1 MAAREEIKPC
11 DNSMSFPVN
20 ILFDNAE
27 GDWHAYLSACGKIHA
42 TFEGRAEVLSS
53 KRACA
58 LAYLGRRAQR
68 HGAVYSKSR
77 PRILTSQTIASLEA
91 TNKTQRFKRYPWLER
106 LLTLLAE
113 IESMQD
119 EIFLQGN
126 ILPFSRPT
134 K

>member
-1 MAAREEIKPC
+1 MAARDETPF
-11 DNSMSFPVN
+11 DNTMIFPAN
-20 ILFDNAE
+20 IRFDNAE
-27 GDWHAYLSACGKIHA
+27 GDWHAYLSACDRVHA
-42 TFEGRAEVLSS
+42 TFEAVTDVVSS

-68 HGAVYSKSR
+68 QGAVYSKNR
-77 PRILTSQTIASLEA
+77 PRILTTQLIASLEA
-91 TNKTQRFKRYPWLER
+91 ANRTQRFKRYPWLER

>member
-1 MAAREEIKPC
+1 MAAREETPF
-11 DNSMSFPVN
+11 DNSMIFPGS
-20 ILFDNAE
+20 ILFENAE
-27 GDWHAYLSACGKIHA
+27 GDWQAYVSACAKINA
-42 TFEGRAEVLSS
+42 TIEARAEALSS

-91 TNKTQRFKRYPWLER
+91 SNRTQRFKRYPWLER

>member
-1 MAAREEIKPC
+1 MAAREETPF
-11 DNSMSFPVN
+11 DHSMNFPAD

-27 GDWHAYLSACGKIHA
+27 GDWQAYVSACDRVNA
-42 TFEGRAEVLSS
+42 ALEGRAEILSS

-68 HGAVYSKSR
+68 QGAVYSKSR
-77 PRILTSQTIASLEA
+77 PRVLTSQAIASLEA
-91 TNKTQRFKRYPWLER
+91 ANRTQRFKRYPWLER

>member
-1 MAAREEIKPC
+1 MAAREETPF
-11 DNSMSFPVN
+11 DNSMIFPTN

-27 GDWHAYLSACGKIHA
+27 GDWQAYVSACGKVDA
-42 TFEGRAEVLSS
+42 TFEGVADVLSS

-68 HGAVYSKSR
+68 QGAVYSKNR
-77 PRILTSQTIASLEA
+77 PRILTTQAIASLVA
-91 TNKTQRFKRYPWLER
+91 GNRTQRYKRYPWLER

-126 ILPFSRPT
+126 ILPFSRPP

>member
-1 MAAREEIKPC
+1 MAARDETPF
-11 DNSMSFPVN
+11 DNSMIFPAS
-20 ILFDNAE
+20 ILFENAE
-27 GDWHAYLSACGKIHA
+27 GDWPAYVSACGKIDA
-42 TFEGRAEVLSS
+42 TFEGQAEVLSS

-91 TNKTQRFKRYPWLER
+91 SNRTQRFKRYPWLER